1 MKAKAK
7 AKTKIALSTLGILVC
22 IVLSAFVQP
31 HRWDYLGLRKVNKSF
46 DRDEIIVTAAEGSFN
61 ALKVQVKYRAITM
74 YDMKVHYR
82 NGSVEDVKLRVF
94 IPAGGES
101 RVIDLR
107 GGKRI
112 ITKVVFRYETKADRG
127 KRAEI
132 RLFGRH

>member
-1 MKAKAK
+1 MKTT
-7 AKTKIALSTLGILVC
+7 TKKRIALTSFGIIIFL
-22 IVLSAFVQP
+22 LSSAFVHP
-31 HRWDYLGLRKVNKSF
+31 PRWEYLGLRKVNKSF
-46 DRDEIIVTAAEGSFN
+46 DRDEIAVTGIEGSFN
-61 ALKVQVKYRAITM
+61 ALKLQVKYRAITM

-82 NGSVEDVKLRVF
+82 NGSVEDIKLRVH

-107 GGKRI
+107 GGNRV

-127 KRAEI
+127 KRAEL